1 MRSTIGF
8 SRRFLLG
15 ASAALVGPPTM
26 GSSMPGS
33 SARADAPQDRLTVF
47 AAASLTDAL
56 TQIGALWQAQGRTAP
71 RFSFASSGAL
81 ARQIDQGAAA
91 DLFLSADETWMDW
104 LAKRDRL
111 RAATRTDLVGNRL
124 VLVERRDALKPLALA
139 PGADLA
145 GLLGAAGRL
154 AVGDPSSVPA
164 GIYAKQALTA
174 LGLWNAVQNRL
185 APAENVRG
193 ALLLVQRGEAP
204 AGIVYASDVRV
215 THDLAVAGVF
225 PASSHPPIVYPGAV
239 LKQAPMPQ
247 QAQELLAFLAGG
259 AAQAVFHNLGFSRP
273 GGARPANVTPDA
285 P

>member
-1 MRSTIGF
+1 MCGTIEF

-15 ASAALVGPPTM
+15 TAAVALGAPMLGSRAS
-26 GSSMPGS
+26 
-33 SARADAPQDRLTVF
+33 ADAPQDRLVVF

-71 RFSFASSGAL
+71 RFSFASSGTL
-81 ARQIDQGAAA
+81 ARQIDQGAVA

-104 LAKRDRL
+104 LARRDRL
-111 RAATRTDLVGNRL
+111 RGDTRTDLVGNRL
-124 VLVERRDALKPLALA
+124 VLVERRSALKPVALA
-139 PGADLA
+139 PGTDLA
-145 GLLGAAGRL
+145 GILGTSGRL

-164 GIYAKQALTA
+164 GIYARQALTA
-174 LGLWNAVQNRL
+174 LGLWNAVQGRL
-185 APAENVRG
+185 APADNVRA

-204 AGIVYASDVRV
+204 AGIVYASDVRA
-215 THDLAVAGVF
+215 TQDLAVAGVF
-225 PASSHPPIVYPGAV
+225 PDTSHPPIVYPGVV

-273 GGARPANVTPDA
+273 GRAQPSSVAPDA

>member
-1 MRSTIGF
+1 MRSTIGY

-15 ASAALVGPPTM
+15 AAAVTL
-26 GSSMPGS
+26 GSPMLG
-33 SARADAPQDRLTVF
+33 ARASADAPPDRLTVF

-71 RFSFASSGAL
+71 RFSFASSGTL
-81 ARQIDQGAAA
+81 ARQIDQGAVA

-111 RAATRTDLVGNRL
+111 RGDTRTDLVGNRL
-124 VLVERRDALKPLALA
+124 VLVERRSALKPVALA

-145 GLLGAAGRL
+145 GILGATGRL

-164 GIYAKQALTA
+164 GIYARQALTA
-174 LGLWNAVQNRL
+174 LGLWNALQGRL
-185 APAENVRG
+185 APADNVRA

-204 AGIVYASDVRV
+204 AGIVYASDVRA
-215 THDLAVAGVF
+215 TRDLAVAGVF
-225 PASSHPPIVYPGAV
+225 PESSHPPIVYPGAV
-239 LKQAPMPQ
+239 LKGAPMSQ

-273 GGARPANVTPDA
+273 GAARPANAAPDA